1 MSEPSVWPGRPFPLG
16 ATYDGQGVNFAV
28 FSERAERIEVCLFDP
43 KDPSREVDRVIL
55 PDLTRH
61 VFHGYVPGLKP
72 GILYGLRA
80 HGPYEPAKGLRYN
93 AAKLLVDPYARA
105 LCGQVDWKAPLQDED
120 ETDDAAGVPK
130 GVVLTDAFDWE
141 GDASPRLPLEDSVI
155 YEMHVGGFTRQHPD
169 VPQGLRGTY
178 AGVAAEAAIEH
189 LKKLGVTTVE
199 LLPVHHAVDE
209 GFLVTRGLTNYW
221 GYSTLG
227 FFAPDSRFSSRGATG
242 GQVTDFKAMVK
253 ALHRAGLEVLLDVVY
268 NHTCEGN
275 HHGPVLSFRGL
286 DNATY
291 YKLTPDSPDR
301 YVDVTGTGNT
311 LNVQH
316 PQVLQL
322 VLDSLRYWVEQMHVD
337 GFRFDLATTL
347 GREGPGYLRDSGF
360 MRAIHQDP
368 VLSGVKLIAE
378 PWDIGEGGYQVGNF
392 PLHWSEWNG
401 KYRDALRRFWR
412 GDTHVVAE
420 LGYRLTGSSDL
431 YRLSGRDPAASVNF
445 VTAHDGF
452 TLHDLVS
459 FDHKHNEANGEQN
472 RDGTDENHAWN
483 CGVEGDTSDEAV
495 LALRERQKRNFMA
508 SLFLS
513 QGVPMFTAGDE
524 LSRTQRGNNNAY
536 CQDNAMSWL
545 DWGLDARKTAFLE
558 FVATLARVRREHPVL
573 RRRRFFRG
581 QQIWDSAFKDLAWF
595 RADGGEMTEAD
606 WQEPEVKAFGMLLGG
621 DAIPTLDGR
630 GERVVDDT
638 LLVLLNASDT
648 PAPFT
653 LPAVE
658 WGVAWEI
665 LIDTAASDGASRSK
679 TAAGGA
685 LEAQPHSLV
694 LLRRPSAAR

>member
-1 MSEPSVWPGRPFPLG
+1 LNGASLYAYRVEGPRDPGRG
-16 ATYDGQGVNFAV
+16 H
-28 FSERAERIEVCLFDP
+28 RFDP
-43 KDPSREVDRVIL
+43 QKIL
-55 PDLTRH
+55 L
-61 VFHGYVPGLKP
+61 
-72 GILYGLRA
+72 
-80 HGPYEPAKGLRYN
+80 
-93 AAKLLVDPYARA
+93 DPYAPEVFFPPGFSRRA
-105 LCGQVDWKAPLQDED
+105 CELAGPTDGAAPL
-120 ETDDAAGVPK
+120 GVLLMPHQ
-130 GVVLTDAFDWE
+130 TRTFAD
-141 GDASPRLPLEDSVI
+141 RTTLPHAPDPIV
-155 YEMHVGGFTRQHPD
+155 YELHVKGFTANPNSG
-169 VPQGLRGTY
+169 VTPAARGTF
-178 AGVAAEAAIEH
+178 AGLIEKIPY
-189 LKKLGVTTVE
+189 LQELGVTVVE
-199 LLPVHHAVDE
+199 LLPVHQFDPQE
-209 GFLVTRGLTNYW
+209 GNYW
-221 GYSTLG
+221 GYMTLN
-227 FFAPDSRFSSRGATG
+227 FFSPHRQYATG
-242 GQVTDFKAMVK
+242 DAFDEFRAMIK
-253 ALHRAGLEVLLDVVY
+253 ALHAVGIEVWLDVVY